1 MPALPVSGVAQPSLF
16 GIRAVLN
23 RVFGR
28 PNRIEQVVWCNLREE
43 PVIYINARPFVLREF
58 DHPFSNLTAYKGHST
73 PFARERAC
81 RVSCVLCG
89 LAKVTMTGMSLSN
102 LEDMEERLKADILAE
117 ASRYQGNLLVHDELD
132 DEVL

>member
-58 DHPFSNLTAYKGHST
+58 DHPFSNLTAYKGHPTSSL
-73 PFARERAC
+73 AGVRAVC
-81 RVSCVLCG
+81 RASCVVRRASCVVRRASCVVRRASCTVL
-89 LAKVTMTGMSLSN
+89 
-102 LEDMEERLKADILAE
+102 LK
-117 ASRYQGNLLVHDELD
+117 
-132 DEVL
+132 